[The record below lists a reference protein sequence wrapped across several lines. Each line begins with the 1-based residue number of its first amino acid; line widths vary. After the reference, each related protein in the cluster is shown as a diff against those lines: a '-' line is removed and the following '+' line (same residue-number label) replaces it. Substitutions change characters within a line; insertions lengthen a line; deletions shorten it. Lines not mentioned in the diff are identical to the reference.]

1 MSQSLLDCSSAEEQA
16 ETALGVGR
24 SLKRWPRS
32 RARASAAFAPL
43 IANDRF
49 ACPVLFWIGY
59 PPDRENRWIHQKII
73 RPAPLPLS
81 VNGGGGGQT
90 GSFVL
95 PLCRIYRFRVRQAGA
110 FVLSSRKILEFSNI
124 KHTGLLSPESLPVSL
139 EIKE

>member
-1 MSQSLLDCSSAEEQA
+1 MWVQAGRFHFCNGPGRTIASGREPAEATWRLFEQLCSSG
-16 ETALGVGR
+16 TNISDWV
-24 SLKRWPRS
+24 PS
-32 RARASAAFAPL
+32 RVVQTVK
-43 IANDRF
+43 IAGF
-49 ACPVLFWIGY
+49 IK
-59 PPDRENRWIHQKII
+59 KII

-110 FVLSSRKILEFSNI
+110 FALSSREILEFSNI
-124 KHTGLLSPESLPVSL
+124 KHTGLFSPESLPVSL